1 MIRRYAT
8 VGAKLD
14 DEDVAAAVFLRDH
27 INWRPADLGYPAGDY
42 ILWDLTSEIDRAL
55 ATRANA

>member
-27 INWRPADLGYPAGDY
+27 ANWRASDLGYPDGDY
-42 ILWDLTSEIDRAL
+42 ILWDLTSQIDRAV
-55 ATRANA
+55 AARANA